1 MKKYCWPGNN
11 CGLTLIE
18 VLVAAALLAAV
29 LVPML
34 GMFTT
39 AARGYTRGG
48 QETLVLNLAR
58 ERMETSLAAGYNG
71 LASLPGAGGTWQACP
86 GHPGYEYQV
95 TITDYDLLLQV
106 KEVMVRVRSVNNS
119 AGQVELA
126 TLVARW
132 P

>member
-1 MKKYCWPGNN
+1 MKRDCLPVNN
-11 CGLTLIE
+11 RGLTLVE
-18 VLVAAALLAAV
+18 VLVATAILAAV

-48 QETLVLNLAR
+48 QETVVLNLAR
-58 ERMETSLAAGYNG
+58 ERMETCLAAGYNG
-71 LASLPGAGGTWQACP
+71 LAGLPGAGETWQAYP
-86 GHPGYEYQV
+86 GRPGYEYQII
-95 TITDYDLLLQV
+95 TTDYEPFLQV
-106 KEVMVRVRSVNNS
+106 KEVVVRVRPAHGT
-119 AGQVELA
+119 AGEVELA